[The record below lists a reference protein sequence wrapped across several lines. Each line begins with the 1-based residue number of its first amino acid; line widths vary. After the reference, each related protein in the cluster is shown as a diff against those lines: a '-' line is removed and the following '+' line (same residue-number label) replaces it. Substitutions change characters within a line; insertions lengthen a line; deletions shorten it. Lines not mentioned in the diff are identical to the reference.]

1 MVKRGLF
8 VGRFQPLHKG
18 HLNSIKYCLDNVDEL
33 VVVIG
38 SCDKSHEF
46 KNPFTAG
53 ERIEIIRET
62 VRKEINKDTLQKI
75 ILIPVPDVGVHKL
88 WTHNIDLLVPR
99 YNAVFTN
106 DTFTTMLFNER
117 KIETKHPEIINREK
131 LSATE
136 VRYRIANSRNW
147 KELVSAETAKIIEEI
162 NGIERIKMI
171 YNISHQ
177 NKNND
182 NKNLI

>member
-1 MVKRGLF
+1 MAKRGLF

-18 HLNSIKYCLDNVDEL
+18 HINSIKYCLDNVDEL
-33 VVVIG
+33 VLVIG
-38 SCDKSHEF
+38 SSDKSYEF

-62 VRKEINKDTLQKI
+62 ICKEIKKDTLQNI
-75 ILIPVPDVGVHKL
+75 ILIPVPDIGVHKL

-99 YNAVFTN
+99 YNIVFTN
-106 DTFTTMLFNER
+106 DTFTTMLFKER
-117 KIETKHPEIINREK
+117 RIETVHPELISREN

-136 VRYRIANSRNW
+136 VRYRIANNRNW
-147 KELVSAETAKIIEEI
+147 KELVSAETARIIEEI

-171 YNISHQ
+171 YNINHQ
-177 NKNND
+177 N
-182 NKNLI
+182 

>member
-8 VGRFQPLHKG
+8 VGRFQPLHNG
-18 HLNSIKYCLDNVDEL
+18 HINSIKYCLDKVDEL
-33 VVVIG
+33 VIVIG
-38 SCDKSHEF
+38 SSDKSFEY

-62 VRKEINKDTLQKI
+62 ICKEIRKDILQNT

-99 YNAVFTN
+99 YNVVFTN
-106 DTFTTMLFNER
+106 DPFTTMLFNER
-117 KIETKHPEIINREK
+117 RIEIIHPKIINREK

-136 VRYRIANSRNW
+136 VRYRISNNGNW

-162 NGIERIKMI
+162 NGIERIKAI
-171 YNISHQ
+171 HNINHQ
-177 NKNND
+177 KSNN